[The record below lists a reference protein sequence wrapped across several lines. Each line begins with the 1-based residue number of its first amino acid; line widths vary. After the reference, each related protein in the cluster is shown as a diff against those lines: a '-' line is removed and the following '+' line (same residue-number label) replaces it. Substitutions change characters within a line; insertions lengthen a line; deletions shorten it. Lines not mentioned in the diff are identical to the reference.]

1 MSMEQQ
7 DLVDAPPPR
16 RLGLALSGGGSRA
29 AAFHRGVLRGLIELQ
44 LVPRVDVVST
54 VSGGSLFG
62 GAWMAA
68 RANGTADVDFLSQLG
83 AQLEKGFVLRALLGG
98 FGALKLL
105 WPWYNRSDRMADMF
119 DALFFQRH
127 EPGRKP
133 RSTRLSD
140 LPTHPVLC
148 INTTVVNNG
157 QVGKFSKEGF
167 SAPRVR
173 PREDPPRPY
182 DAGNN
187 LPVPLPD
194 FRLSR
199 AVAASAAFPVGL
211 PPLTLS
217 RKKDLKNAL
226 FFEELEKHD
235 RLTLTDGGVLENLGV
250 QSLIKSQ
257 RFGAWDL
264 IVSDAGTKE
273 EAWKKGFLNIIKDLL
288 VPLVSGG
295 VLTQLLL
302 IMNSKQNRWMRSA
315 TVQEFETSWLK
326 DELSPRLAAGTH
338 TAAGAG
344 IQRFLQPEPRRT
356 RRRLWFIRVNQS
368 LEDFVT
374 GLPLWRLVEIRSAK
388 PDGGTGGSIPRGY
401 EERLVFLRTHGVDL
415 GPARRVYEAMGGR
428 ARVQEL
434 NEVAT
439 GWTGL
444 DARDIA
450 GLEQHAHWQV
460 LASHAIYGVEQE
472 AASGG
477 LESRTG

>member
-1 MSMEQQ
+1 MSMEPL
-7 DLVDAPPPR
+7 DLSDSPPPR

-29 AAFHRGVLRGLIELQ
+29 AAFHRGILRGLIELQ

-68 RANGTADVDFLSQLG
+68 RANGTADVDFLSEFG
-83 AQLEKGFVLRALLGG
+83 AQLQKGFVLRALASLRG
-98 FGALKLL
+98 LKMLL
-105 WPWYNRSDRMADMF
+105 PWYNRSDLMADLF
-119 DALFFQRH
+119 DALVFQRR
-127 EPGRKP
+127 EAGKKQ
-133 RSTRLSD
+133 RSTRLAD
-140 LPTHPVLC
+140 LPDHPALC
-148 INTTVVNNG
+148 VNTTLVNNG
-157 QVGKFSKEGF
+157 QVAKFSKDGF

-182 DAGNN
+182 DARNN
-187 LPVPLPD
+187 LPIALPD

-211 PPLTLS
+211 PPMTLS

-226 FFEELEKHD
+226 FFEELENHD

-250 QSLIKSQ
+250 QTLLMSH
-257 RFGAWDL
+257 RFGTWDL

-273 EAWKKGFLNIIKDLL
+273 EAWKKGFLNVLKDLA

-326 DELSPRLAAGTH
+326 DELGQRLSAGSHPAAGE
-338 TAAGAG
+338 G
-344 IQRFLQPEPRRT
+344 IQRYLQPEPRRT
-356 RRRLWFIRVNQS
+356 RRRLWFIRVNQC

-374 GLPLWRLVEIRSAK
+374 GLPLWRLVELRSAR
-388 PDGGTGGSIPRGY
+388 PEGGTGGSIPRGY
-401 EERLVFLRTHGVDL
+401 EERMVFLRTHGVDL
-415 GPARRVYEAMGGR
+415 GAARRVYDDMGGR
-428 ARVQEL
+428 TRVQEL

-444 DARDIA
+444 SARDIE

-460 LASHAIYGVEQE
+460 LASHAIFGVEE
-472 AASGG
+472 KAVSGDVS
-477 LESRTG
+477 SRTG